1 MKYNNTRRSILL
13 PVLLAFFFTG
23 GILTGLFLPK
33 GGIVPQQPGLRSK
46 NDKLNSILNIIEA
59 DYVDSVNRND
69 LVEAAI
75 PAILRKLDPHSVYIP
90 AKDLARANE
99 PLQGNFDGIGISF
112 NLLTDTILVISTIP
126 GGPSEKIGL
135 LAGDKIIYVN
145 DSLVAGRKLS
155 EEKVMSM
162 LKGPR
167 GTMVRLKVLRKGH
180 PELLP
185 FDITRGK
192 IPIYSIDIG
201 YMVNEK
207 TGYIKI
213 NNFAINTSEEFIKIL
228 RELKEQG
235 MTNLILDLRQ
245 NSGGVMESATRIA
258 NQFLKE
264 GEMIVYTKGRSQPR
278 TEVKAT
284 GKGEFDSGKLVI
296 LIDEWSASAS
306 EILAGAI
313 QDNDRGTIIGR
324 RSFGKGL
331 VQEPV
336 TFSDGSGIRLTIA
349 RYYTPTGRSIQK
361 PYNKGFD
368 EYFDDLNSRYE
379 RGEFQAS
386 DSIHFTD
393 SLRFVTPGGRT
404 VYGGGGIMPDIFIPV
419 DTTGVSPYFMAVRP
433 LIYRF
438 ALKYTE
444 NNREKLQ
451 EYSHARSMEEYLDSQ
466 RLLDQFT
473 EFASA
478 NGVKKDRDGL
488 TKSGEKIHIELKA
501 YIARNILDNKGFYP
515 IWEKNDKTLKYAI
528 DYIGK
533 QE

>member
-1 MKYNNTRRSILL
+1 MKFWQ
-13 PVLLAFFFTG
+13 V
-23 GILTGLFLPK
+23 
-33 GGIVPQQPGLRSK
+33 Q
-46 NDKLNSILNIIEA
+46 
-59 DYVDSVNRND
+59 
-69 LVEAAI
+69 
-75 PAILRKLDPHSVYIP
+75 
-90 AKDLARANE
+90 
-99 PLQGNFDGIGISF
+99 
-112 NLLTDTILVISTIP
+112 
-126 GGPSEKIGL
+126 SE
-135 LAGDKIIYVN
+135 
-145 DSLVAGRKLS
+145 
-155 EEKVMSM
+155 
-162 LKGPR
+162 
-167 GTMVRLKVLRKGH
+167 
-180 PELLP
+180 
-185 FDITRGK
+185 
-192 IPIYSIDIG
+192 
-201 YMVNEK
+201 
-207 TGYIKI
+207 
-213 NNFAINTSEEFIKIL
+213 
-228 RELKEQG
+228 
-235 MTNLILDLRQ
+235 
-245 NSGGVMESATRIA
+245 
-258 NQFLKE
+258 
-264 GEMIVYTKGRSQPR
+264 
-278 TEVKAT
+278 
-284 GKGEFDSGKLVI
+284 
-296 LIDEWSASAS
+296 
-306 EILAGAI
+306 
-313 QDNDRGTIIGR
+313 DNDRGTIIGR

-331 VQEPV
+331 VGEPV
-336 TFSDGSGIRLTIA
+336 TFADGSGIRLTIA

-451 EYSHARSMEEYLDSQ
+451 EYSDARSMEKYLNSQ

-488 TKSGEKIHIELKA
+488 IKSGEKIHIELKA
-501 YIARNILDNKGFYP
+501 YTARNILDNKGFYP

-528 DYIGK
+528 DFIGK